1 MRNPARCFGVYSN
14 MLRIPLF
21 LVCSLAAVAQM
32 RQQQDP
38 LDTAIQAVWQARSSG
53 QFGVAA
59 AAREQARA
67 LLQRAPADSPRF
79 AGWVQQVSQFYQSSS
94 LNGQARA
101 ILQDALARTSV
112 LGDSNPSHIA
122 MLNAL
127 GESWR
132 QDGNLLKAVGY
143 LEQAAAAQAKAPPL
157 PPAQSATG
165 AAFSGKFSGAYFGG
179 GYTGNVINAY
189 TRLADLYRQLGRP
202 DAVAAIAAKIRTLA
216 ANDQNTLARFYE
228 QHGQFDEAASIYKQL
243 AEQAA
248 DPQTKGYAWQSLAN
262 VYASQEDYAG
272 ATAAIQQAI
281 AAMQSSDN
289 PGIRGQAVWM
299 RQNLT
304 NYMRQAGELDQADQV
319 YRQLLQESRGAPQE
333 SQMLGMYANY
343 LADTKRGA
351 QGETLLQDYLASGSP
366 ADPQEKANILF
377 NLSNVARR
385 TGDDK
390 SGDEYAKAAQA
401 LQPPPTFPA
410 GQIRIGEEMQQAQAA
425 LNQHRWNDAYD
436 LALRA
441 MDGAP
446 QAVDG
451 QQVEWSVPQVAY
463 ALAANKE
470 PAKAEQLFQRLF
482 ALAQT
487 WKVDSMQ
494 PLITVTQAYEGFL
507 TNQRDRRSEAPAA
520 IEQYRSALIDANGSE
535 SGSLL
540 EPLRMRI
547 AFEQSDSQWA
557 NAQAS
562 ARDLLEWQESLSG
575 NSSDFYLADLQTAA
589 RLYEASGDSAR
600 ALPLLR
606 KAIGIADLLDTPNSD
621 WRRSQTRMEA
631 AMLLARMGQFDEAET
646 LGAEAV
652 ALQRPMRTPNV
663 GLSQQLE
670 QIRQM
675 KRAAATASR

>member
-1 MRNPARCFGVYSN
+1 MRNSPRCSGVYSN

-21 LVCSLAAVAQM
+21 LICSLAGVAQL
-32 RQQQDP
+32 QPQQDP
-38 LDTAIQAVWQARSSG
+38 LDTAIQAVWQARNNG
-53 QFGVAA
+53 QFGEAA

-67 LLQRAPADSPRF
+67 LLQRVPADSPQF
-79 AGWVQQVSQFYQSSS
+79 AGWVQQVAQLYQS

-101 ILQDALARTSV
+101 ILQDGLARTSA

-122 MLNAL
+122 MLSAL

-132 QDGNLLKAVGY
+132 EDGNLLRAVGY
-143 LEQAAAAQAKAPPL
+143 LEQAAAAEAVAPPVA
-157 PPAQSATG
+157 PAQSEARV
-165 AAFSGKFSGAYFGG
+165 AVAFSGKFSGAYFGG
-179 GYTGNVINAY
+179 GYSGNVINAY
-189 TRLADLYRQLGRP
+189 TQLADLYRQLGRP

-216 ANDQNTLARFYE
+216 ANDENALARFYE
-228 QHGQFDEAASIYKQL
+228 QHGQLEEAAAIYKKL
-243 AEQAA
+243 AEQAT
-248 DPQTKGYAWQSLAN
+248 DPQAKGYAWQAVAN
-262 VYASQEDYAG
+262 VSARQEDYTG
-272 ATAAIQQAI
+272 AIAAMQQAI

-289 PGIRGQAVWM
+289 PGIAGQALWM

-304 NYMRQAGELDQADQV
+304 NFMRQAGQLDQADQV
-319 YRQLLQESRGAPQE
+319 YRELLQENRGGPQE
-333 SQMLGMYANY
+333 SQMLSMYANY

-351 QGETLLQDYLASGSP
+351 QGETLLKDYLAGGSP
-366 ADPQEKANILF
+366 VDPQQKANMLF

-385 TGDDK
+385 TGDTK
-390 SGDEYAKAAQA
+390 SADEYAKAGQA

-410 GQIRIGEEMQQAQAA
+410 GQIRIGEEIQQAQAA

-436 LALRA
+436 LALDA
-441 MDGAP
+441 IDGAP

-451 QQVEWSVPQVAY
+451 QQVEWSVPQVAH

-494 PLITVTQAYEGFL
+494 PLITVTQSYEAFL
-507 TNQRDRRSEAPAA
+507 TNQRDRRSEVPAA
-520 IEQYRSALIDANGSE
+520 IEQYRSALIDANGPD
-535 SGSLL
+535 SGSMA
-540 EPLRMRI
+540 EPLRMKI
-547 AFEQSDSQWA
+547 AFEQSASQWA

-562 ARDLLEWQESLSG
+562 ARDLLELQESLSG
-575 NSSDFYLADLQTAA
+575 DTSEPYLVDVQTAA
-589 RLYEASGDSAR
+589 RAYEGSGDSAR
-600 ALPLLR
+600 ALALLR
-606 KAIGIADLLDTPNSD
+606 KAITIADLLGAPNND
-621 WRRSQTRMEA
+621 WRRSQTRMDT

-652 ALQRPMRTPNV
+652 AMQRPMRQPNV
-663 GLSQQLE
+663 ALSQQLE

-675 KRAAATASR
+675 RRAAANASR